1 MMFNQPIN
9 INQRYFLLIL
19 YAVIL
24 CVFGPTMYWITHR
37 ESSTPVPGGKNSIEK
52 RVSLGEKILVTAHNN
67 SAKQAGVSAFD
78 QGDYVEAQ
86 EDFTSAVQSDRNDP
100 EARIYLNNTIAAK
113 TKDPEQIGVSVPIG
127 GDLDVAE
134 EILRGVAQ
142 AQTEINNNGGI
153 NGKPLMVEIANDDN
167 NPELAR
173 EIANVF
179 VKDKQVSAVVGH
191 VGSDASIA
199 AAPIY
204 EAAGVVMITP
214 SSSAEALSTIGS
226 HIFRTI
232 PSTRDLADSLA
243 NYAVNT
249 AGKTNIA
256 ICIDSDA
263 EASVSFKEN
272 FTWAV
277 YDYGA
282 KVNSVNCD
290 LSATDFNATDIP
302 SQAISSGADALLLAP
317 SVRKVDNALEI
328 AAAND
333 DRLTLLGNH
342 SLNTYRTLKQGQN
355 DVNGMVLTVPWYPPQ
370 AKNSFTED
378 AQKLWGGSVNWRTA
392 MAYDATKTI
401 STGMASSQEREQ
413 LQQVLANPEFI
424 APGATTDI
432 SFLPSGDRNL
442 KGTLIKIQP
451 GNKSGTGYDFVAL
464 DKKDLLLTKS
474 NPSTATTI
482 PQSQSK

>member
-24 CVFGPTMYWITHR
+24 CIFGPTMYWVTHR
-37 ESSTPVPGGKNSIEK
+37 ESPTALPGGKNSIEK
-52 RVSLGEKILVTAHNN
+52 RVSLGDKILVTAHSNE
-67 SAKQAGVSAFD
+67 AKQEGVSAFD
-78 QGDYVEAQ
+78 QGDYVAAQ
-86 EDFTSAVQSDRNDP
+86 EDFSSALRSDRNDP

-113 TKDPEQIGVSVPIG
+113 TKNPERIAVSVPIG
-127 GDLDVAE
+127 GDLGVAE

-142 AQTEINNNGGI
+142 AQAEINNNGGI
-153 NGKPLMVEIANDDN
+153 KGKPLMVKIANDDN
-167 NPELAR
+167 SPDLAR

-179 VKDKQVSAVVGH
+179 VKDKKLSAVVGH

-204 EAAGVVMITP
+204 ETAGIVMITP

-226 HIFRTI
+226 HIFRTV

-256 ICIDSDA
+256 VCVDA
-263 EASVSFKEN
+263 DAQASVSFKEN
-272 FTWAV
+272 FIWAV
-277 YDYGA
+277 YNYGA
-282 KVNSVNCD
+282 KINSLNCD
-290 LSATDFNATDIP
+290 LSAADFNPIDIP

-317 SVRKVDNALEI
+317 SVRKVDKALEI
-328 AAAND
+328 AVAND

-342 SLNTYRTLKQGQN
+342 SMNTYTTLKQGQN
-355 DVNGMVLTVPWYPPQ
+355 DVNGMVLNVPWYPEV
-370 AKNSFTED
+370 KNSFTED
-378 AQKLWGGSVNWRTA
+378 AQKLWGGAVNWRTA

-401 STGMASSQEREQ
+401 STGMASSQERAQ
-413 LQQVLANPEFI
+413 LQQVLANPEFT
-424 APGATTDI
+424 AQGATTSI

-442 KGTLIKIQP
+442 KGTMIKIQP
-451 GNKSGTGYDFVAL
+451 GNKSGTDYDFVAL
-464 DKKDLLLTKS
+464 DENDLPSTKS
-474 NPSTATTI
+474 NQSTATTS